1 MSDPIEGGISN
12 LEFHVLLALAS
23 EPMYGYAIT
32 AAVAEESG
40 GAFNPRAGTL
50 YRILA
55 RLMTWRLVEELEAP
69 EDAESHPGRPRRWYA
84 LSTEGRQT
92 LAAESE
98 RLKSMAALA
107 DRRLTPG

>member
-1 MSDPIEGGISN
+1 MSDPIEGGLSN
-12 LEFHVLLALAS
+12 LEFHVLLALAG
-23 EPMYGYAIT
+23 EPQYGYAIA
-32 AAVAEESG
+32 AAVGEESG
-40 GAFNPRAGTL
+40 GTLTPRAGTL

-55 RLMTWRLVEELEAP
+55 RLITWRLVEELEPPA
-69 EDAESHPGRPRRWYA
+69 DAESHPGRPRRWYA

-98 RLKSMAALA
+98 RLKSIAALA